1 MKRNIYSKLWMLFF
15 VLMGTACTN
24 QVEDA
29 IPLSDQPI
37 EFSVQS
43 DWKEIPNTRLNEGK
57 PNFDKNDEIQIFG
70 FHKSSSGEV
79 QKFMYRVDDWN
90 RGQKV
95 KFDGENWNYSP
106 KRFWPKEGTIDFYA
120 GYPEYSVWYN
130 NSENKMAYKQ
140 EAANPLQLDLL
151 WGESPNH
158 NYAKDHNKDVVITM
172 KHALAK
178 VIIRFDDSLGK
189 ITHAK
194 VSAYNAGYFDK
205 TDTTDGIP
213 NWKVEDTSDIVT
225 ATLYPYKD
233 QTTIGDA
240 TVFILPD
247 KITGLILTKLDG
259 AKIDVSDRIQ
269 KRTFKAGKLYD
280 FTIKFNGI
288 EVFADDANCYILN
301 PPTTGEKTFEIPIR
315 RIDTFWGNKGY
326 ENVPDNTLGTDKSW
340 TATILWKQMA
350 EGDVSDANLVKNS
363 GEGTGTGFRFKV
375 AAGTSGNV
383 VVGVKNSQGT
393 ILWSWHLWLTDYEP
407 NNSNV
412 AMDRNLGALGT
423 SFEENGRLYYQFGR
437 KDPFPGSYPGG
448 VFSAATTSQTVAYSV
463 MNPMVFVYIKD
474 KPWTTEERYNPTN
487 ENIVWQDPKVIGEGK
502 SIFDPSPAGW
512 KIPAASYWEN
522 VAKSGLTWQD
532 NCVMNDDYTF
542 YANGYFKDKYSV
554 EYSGEKGYYWSSTVA
569 DDKIKGRNLFFQ
581 SSGVQT
587 NANSRS
593 IAMSVRCVPE

>member
-1 MKRNIYSKLWMLFF
+1 MKWNIYSKLWMIFF

-24 QVEDA
+24 QMEDA

-43 DWKEIPNTRLNEGK
+43 DWKEIPNTRENAGRDFFEKG
-57 PNFDKNDEIQIFG
+57 NEIQIFG
-70 FHKSSSGEV
+70 FHNSSGKV
-79 QKFMYRVDDWN
+79 QKFMYSVDDSN
-90 RGQKV
+90 RGQRV
-95 KFDGENWNYSP
+95 KFDGKNWNYSP
-106 KRFWPKEGTIDFYA
+106 KRFWPKEGKLDFYA
-120 GYPEYSVWYN
+120 GYPHYSVFYD
-130 NSENKMAYKQ
+130 ETGRKCYKQ
-140 EAANPLQLDLL
+140 QDANPLQLDLL
-151 WGESPNH
+151 WGESTGHDCTKPDN
-158 NYAKDHNKDVVITM
+158 VSITM

-178 VIIRFDDSLGK
+178 VIIRFDDSLGEIK
-189 ITHAK
+189 QAE
-194 VSAYNAGYFDK
+194 VSAYNVGYFDE
-205 TDTTDGIP
+205 TNTNTIP
-213 NWKVEDTSDIVT
+213 NWDVKKTSDNIWT
-225 ATLYPYKD
+225 ATLYPYKE

-247 KITGLILTKLDG
+247 KITKLILTTLG
-259 AKIDVSDRIQ
+259 GTEIDVSDKIQ
-269 KRTFKAGKLYD
+269 KYTFEAGKQYNL
-280 FTIKFNGI
+280 TIKSTGVEGFS
-288 EVFADDANCYILN
+288 DDANCYILN

-350 EGDVSDANLVKNS
+350 EGDVSDANLVKDS
-363 GEGTGTGFRFKV
+363 GTGTGTGFRFKV

-393 ILWSWHLWLTDYEP
+393 ILWSWHLWLTDYVP
-407 NNSNV
+407 NKSNV

-437 KDPFPGSYPGG
+437 KDPFPGSNPGG
-448 VFSAATTSQTVAYSV
+448 FSAATTSQTVAYSV

-474 KPWTTEERYNPTN
+474 NPWTTEERYNPTN

-569 DDKIKGRNLFFQ
+569 DDKIKGSNLYFQ
-581 SSGVQT
+581 SSEVQT

-593 IAMSVRCVPE
+593 IAMSVRCVSE